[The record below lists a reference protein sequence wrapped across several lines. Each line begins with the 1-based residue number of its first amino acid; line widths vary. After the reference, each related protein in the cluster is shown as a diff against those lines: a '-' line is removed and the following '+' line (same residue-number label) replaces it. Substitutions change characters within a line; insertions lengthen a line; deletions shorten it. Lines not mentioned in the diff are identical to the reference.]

1 MPYHYEWMLI
11 MFILL
16 AGGLTGIAIGAK
28 AVSEKNLYRAEKNL
42 YRVKSNGQSFGE
54 TQDQKAAIAMAE
66 LVRQAGDEPIIYY
79 RDKVVFSTG
88 DFLNDSLMIVAIGAE
103 DTRIL
108 CSRTIDLLRSEM

>member
-28 AVSEKNLYRAEKNL
+28 AVSEKKL

-79 RDKVVFSTG
+79 RDKVVFRTG
-88 DFLNDSLMIVAIGAE
+88 DFLNDSPMIVAIGAE

-108 CSRTIDLLRSEM
+108 YSRTIDLLRSEM